1 MEDELQRKIL
11 SWYSRFDLTAGLI
24 SGYETV
30 LGRDWFCAR
39 EEYYRHQSEDHP
51 HDIDYKIENAIAR
64 HCLNA
69 MDMALLFA
77 RLSQEALGV
86 DEFKIENGE
95 LSMRISTWEQ
105 HLHILFDE
113 VRCQVETF
121 EIKRRPGSKDVVDPH
136 MPGGIFSEGLCSLN
150 LLLMDWY
157 GLDLMHRYQ
166 TALILQQSQSPKL
179 SLIAWELCRMF
190 EAIDCWPEAPA
201 GVVLSTQASLSMAAL
216 FLPRDERNI
225 TWCRRKLARI
235 ESLGYVTI
243 PFSTGITTPQGL
255 ARLNALC
262 RYIFPP
268 TYRDKVAQLWCLPEV
283 CHWWL
288 PNDEGYSSIVRSIRE
303 FMEYRSPEDPS
314 RAGGKTKSEDLRN
327 LKAIFSKIS
336 MHNNITS

>member
-1 MEDELQRKIL
+1 MVGHQKAAHRMLLELYSPGTIMEDELQRKIL

-51 HDIDYKIENAIAR
+51 HDIDYKIETAIAR

-77 RLSQEALGV
+77 RLSRKALSV
-86 DEFKIENGE
+86 EEFKIENGE

-105 HLHILFDE
+105 HLYILFDE

-166 TALILQQSQSPKL
+166 TALILQQSQPPKL
-179 SLIAWELCRMF
+179 PLIAWELCRMF
-190 EAIDCWPEAPA
+190 EAIDCWPEAPP

-216 FLPRDERNI
+216 FLPRDGRNI
-225 TWCRRKLARI
+225 MWCRQKLARI

-243 PFSTGITTPQGL
+243 PFSAPHT
-255 ARLNALC
+255 A
-262 RYIFPP
+262 
-268 TYRDKVAQLWCLPEV
+268 
-283 CHWWL
+283 WL
-288 PNDEGYSSIVRSIRE
+288 G
-303 FMEYRSPEDPS
+303 
-314 RAGGKTKSEDLRN
+314 
-327 LKAIFSKIS
+327 
-336 MHNNITS
+336 